1 MPSYNRSPDARS
13 QQRSPPVI
21 LTIKHLA
28 REYDVKPRLIRALL
42 RARYGHASN
51 FCVGREWQ
59 FHTPAEAREIRQL
72 LSTLVGE
79 GRRR

>member
-1 MPSYNRSPDARS
+1 MSDDIQKSEAR
-13 QQRSPPVI
+13 QQRDPPVI

-59 FHTPAEAREIRQL
+59 FHTKAEAREIRQL
-72 LSTLVGE
+72 LTTLLGDR
-79 GRRR
+79 GRS